1 MPNLLDS
8 RRRIKSVKNT
18 QQITKAMK
26 MVSAAKLKRAQDRV
40 VTARPFANKMMEV
53 LGGLADRIDEDFHH
67 PLLDARG
74 DQRYLMVLITAD
86 KGLCGA
92 FNTNLIK
99 AAQAFIVAN
108 PNKEVEILAVGRKGR
123 DFFRR
128 RGANLVGEYIGL
140 TGKGRVEFSEALG
153 VARDVVKRFTEDKT
167 IDKAFVIYNEFKSV
181 MQQRVVTE
189 QLLPVARQSHDV
201 PPETYPNSLTQSQF
215 VDAVNANSRNR
226 LSQVERDQLVSDL
239 TSGAKT
245 RAQVLK
251 MLEDPAAGGQ
261 PVTRVDYIYEQPPGE
276 IFSRLLPRLIETQ
289 IFRALLESIAS
300 EQGARMTAMDSA
312 SKNARELID
321 SLTLNMN
328 RVRQAAITNEI
339 IEVVSGAAAL

>member
-1 MPNLLDS
+1 MPNLLDI

-40 VTARPFANKMMEV
+40 VNARPFANKMMEV
-53 LGGLADRIDEDFHH
+53 LSQLAGRTDESFHH
-67 PLLDARG
+67 SLLDTRG
-74 DQRYLMVLITAD
+74 DGRYLVVLITAD

-99 AAQAFIVAN
+99 AAQAFIREHSG
-108 PNKEVEILAVGRKGR
+108 KRVEILAVGRKGR

-128 RGANLVGEYIGL
+128 RGSTLAGEYVGL
-140 TGKGRVEFSEALG
+140 TGKGRVDLSEAIE
-153 VARDVVKRFTEDKT
+153 VARDVIKRFTEDEE
-167 IDKAFVIYNEFKSV
+167 IDKAFIIYNEFRSV
-181 MQQRVVTE
+181 MQQRVVVE
-189 QLLPVARQSHDV
+189 QLLPVSRAAS
-201 PPETYPNSLTQSQF
+201 
-215 VDAVNANSRNR
+215 NAEES
-226 LSQVERDQLVSDL
+226 
-239 TSGAKT
+239 A
-245 RAQVLK
+245 
-251 MLEDPAAGGQ
+251 AAGQ
-261 PVTRVDYIYEQPPGE
+261 PLTLVDYIYEQPPAE
-276 IFSRLLPRLIETQ
+276 IFSRLLPRLVETQ
-289 IFRALLESIAS
+289 VFRALLESVAS

-312 SKNARELID
+312 SKNASELID

>member
-1 MPNLLDS
+1 MPNLLDI

-40 VTARPFANKMMEV
+40 ITARPFANKMMEV
-53 LGGLADRIDEDFHH
+53 LAGLADRTDEDFHH

-74 DQRYLMVLITAD
+74 DERYLLVLITAD

-99 AAQAFIVAN
+99 AAQAFIDQN
-108 PNKEVEILAVGRKGR
+108 PGKEVEILAVGRKGR

-128 RGANLVGEYIGL
+128 RGANLASEYIGL
-140 TGKGRVEFSEALG
+140 TGKGRVEFGEALD
-153 VARDVVKRFTEDKT
+153 VARDVIKKFTEDEG

-181 MQQRVVTE
+181 LQQRVVTE
-189 QLLPVARQSHDV
+189 QLLPVSRQTSPDNDDV
-201 PPETYPNSLTQSQF
+201 SAP
-215 VDAVNANSRNR
+215 A
-226 LSQVERDQLVSDL
+226 
-239 TSGAKT
+239 
-245 RAQVLK
+245 
-251 MLEDPAAGGQ
+251 PAA
-261 PVTRVDYIYEQPPGE
+261 TLVDYIYEQPPQE
-276 IFSRLLPRLIETQ
+276 IFARLLPRLVETQ
-289 IFRALLESIAS
+289 IFRALLESVAS
-300 EQGARMTAMDSA
+300 EHGARMTAMDSA

>member
-1 MPNLLDS
+1 MPNLLDI

-40 VTARPFANKMMEV
+40 VTARPFANKMTEV
-53 LGGLADRIDEDFHH
+53 LGGLADRTDENFHH

-74 DQRYLMVLITAD
+74 DERYLLLLITAD

-99 AAQAFIVAN
+99 AAQAFVVSN
-108 PNKEVEILAVGRKGR
+108 PGKQIEILAVGRKGR

-128 RGANLVGEYIGL
+128 RGATLAGEYIGL
-140 TGKGRVEFSEALG
+140 TGKGRVEFSEALE
-153 VARDVVKRFTEDKT
+153 VARDVIKRFTEDKE
-167 IDKAFVIYNEFKSV
+167 IDKAFIVYNEFKSV
-181 MQQRVVTE
+181 MQQRVVIE
-189 QLLPVARQSHDV
+189 QLLPVARHAADASDDPV
-201 PPETYPNSLTQSQF
+201 PAEAVSL
-215 VDAVNANSRNR
+215 
-226 LSQVERDQLVSDL
+226 
-239 TSGAKT
+239 
-245 RAQVLK
+245 
-251 MLEDPAAGGQ
+251 
-261 PVTRVDYIYEQPPGE
+261 VDYIYEQPPAE
-276 IFSRLLPRLIETQ
+276 IFAKLLPQLIETQ

-328 RVRQAAITNEI
+328 RIRQAAITNEI

>member
-1 MPNLLDS
+1 MPNLLDI

-26 MVSAAKLKRAQDRV
+26 MVSAAKLKRAQERV

-53 LGGLADRIDEDFHH
+53 LGGLADRTDEDFHH

-74 DQRYLMVLITAD
+74 DERYLLVLITAD

-92 FNTNLIK
+92 FNTNLVK
-99 AAQAFIVAN
+99 AAQAFIDQN
-108 PNKEVEILAVGRKGR
+108 PGKQIEILAVGRKGR

-128 RGANLVGEYIGL
+128 RSANLAGEYIGL
-140 TGKGRVEFSEALG
+140 TGKGRVEFAEALE
-153 VARDVVKRFTEDKT
+153 VARDVIKRFTDDEE

-181 MQQRVVTE
+181 IQQRVVTE
-189 QLLPVARQSHDV
+189 QLLPVSRQ
-201 PPETYPNSLTQSQF
+201 P
-215 VDAVNANSRNR
+215 
-226 LSQVERDQLVSDL
+226 
-239 TSGAKT
+239 SGAAEEAP
-245 RAQVLK
+245 AQ
-251 MLEDPAAGGQ
+251 A
-261 PVTRVDYIYEQPPGE
+261 VTLVDYIYEQPPEE
-276 IFSRLLPRLIETQ
+276 IFARLLPRLVETQ
-289 IFRALLESIAS
+289 IFRALLESVAS
-300 EQGARMTAMDSA
+300 EHGARMTAMDSA

>member
-1 MPNLLDS
+1 MPNLLDI

-26 MVSAAKLKRAQDRV
+26 MVSAAKLKRAQNRV
-40 VTARPFANKMMEV
+40 VTARPFANKMTEV
-53 LGGLADRIDEDFHH
+53 LAGLADRTDENFHH

-74 DQRYLMVLITAD
+74 DERYLVVLVTAD

-99 AAQAFIVAN
+99 AAQTFIASN
-108 PNKEVEILAVGRKGR
+108 PGKQIEILAVGRKGR

-128 RGANLVGEYIGL
+128 RGATLAGEYIGL
-140 TGKGRVEFSEALG
+140 TGKGRVEFSEALE
-153 VARDVVKRFTEDKT
+153 VARDVIKRFTEDKEV
-167 IDKAFVIYNEFKSV
+167 DKVFVVYNEFKSV
-181 MQQRVVTE
+181 MQQRVVIE
-189 QLLPVARQSHDV
+189 QLLPVARHA
-201 PPETYPNSLTQSQF
+201 P
-215 VDAVNANSRNR
+215 AI
-226 LSQVERDQLVSDL
+226 
-239 TSGAKT
+239 G
-245 RAQVLK
+245 
-251 MLEDPAAGGQ
+251 EDPASPEAISL
-261 PVTRVDYIYEQPPGE
+261 VDYIYEQPPGE
-276 IFSRLLPRLIETQ
+276 IFAKLLPQLIETQ

>member
-1 MPNLLDS
+1 MPNLLDI
-8 RRRIKSVKNT
+8 RRRLKSVKNT

-26 MVSAAKLKRAQDRV
+26 MVSAAKLKRAQNRV
-40 VTARPFANKMMEV
+40 VTARPFANKMTDV
-53 LGGLADRIDEDFHH
+53 LGGLADRTDENFHH

-74 DQRYLMVLITAD
+74 DERYLLVLVTAD

-99 AAQAFIVAN
+99 AAQNFIAQN
-108 PNKEVEILAVGRKGR
+108 SDKQIEILPVGRKGR

-128 RGANLVGEYIGL
+128 RGASLTGEYIGL
-140 TGKGRVEFSEALG
+140 TGKGRVDFSEALE
-153 VARDVVKRFTEDKT
+153 VARDVIKRFTEDEG
-167 IDKAFVIYNEFKSV
+167 IDKVFVIYNEFRSV
-181 MQQRVVTE
+181 LSQRVVTE
-189 QLLPVARQSHDV
+189 QLLPVAST
-201 PPETYPNSLTQSQF
+201 PTATEEPASPNQTLT
-215 VDAVNANSRNR
+215 
-226 LSQVERDQLVSDL
+226 L
-239 TSGAKT
+239 
-245 RAQVLK
+245 
-251 MLEDPAAGGQ
+251 
-261 PVTRVDYIYEQPPGE
+261 VDYIYEQPPAE
-276 IFSRLLPRLIETQ
+276 IFSQLLPRLVETQ
-289 IFRALLESIAS
+289 IFRALLESVAS